1 MSTLAQVEI
10 RADIL
15 ANIHSRTDALSDA
28 QVRERYLA
36 VTIAFNKMMGLAGQQ
51 ARQGNPAA
59 AALMQ
64 GLLAIQGEQ
73 KRLLDEPAA
82 WERMER
88 P

>member
-1 MSTLAQVEI
+1 MSTLAQASL

-15 ANIHSRTDALSDA
+15 SNIEQRTAGLDDAE
-28 QVRERYLA
+28 VRRRYLA
-36 VTIAFNKMMGLAGQQ
+36 VTIAFNKMMGLAGKQ

-59 AALMQ
+59 AALVQ
-64 GLLAIQGEQ
+64 GLLAIQREQ
-73 KRLLDEPAA
+73 TRLLDEPAA